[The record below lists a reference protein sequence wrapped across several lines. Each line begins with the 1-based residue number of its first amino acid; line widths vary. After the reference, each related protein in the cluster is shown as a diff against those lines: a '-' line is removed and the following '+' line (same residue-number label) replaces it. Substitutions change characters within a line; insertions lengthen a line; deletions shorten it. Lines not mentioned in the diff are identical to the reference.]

1 MAKRAVDLFDD
12 PPWKSEDA
20 TVPRVRPAR
29 AALNCTLVLVL
40 LFIASMAL
48 PWFHSGET
56 PPWTPFAHWLDLGWA
71 PGTQRWGFLLLAL
84 GAALATAT
92 GLTIRTHRKVL
103 FGLLPVLA
111 TALVVMTVLETSA
124 HLGVNPGPL
133 LQADFGAWFGVSLAA
148 LVLVTA
154 ASAAIFGIPERF
166 RQPR

>member
-1 MAKRAVDLFDD
+1 MDAV
-12 PPWKSEDA
+12 
-20 TVPRVRPAR
+20 R
-29 AALNCTLVLVL
+29 
-40 LFIASMAL
+40 
-48 PWFHSGET
+48 
-56 PPWTPFAHWLDLGWA
+56 
-71 PGTQRWGFLLLAL
+71 
-84 GAALATAT
+84 ALATAT